1 MAEKLIDVFLGVGSN
16 IEPEKHILAALELLK
31 QHVRVTGVSTFYWT
45 EPLGRPDQPRFLNG
59 VWRVETSVE
68 ARPLKFDVLWPIET
82 ELGRIRTQDKHA
94 ARTIDLDI
102 LLYGHAVIDQP
113 DLRIP
118 DPDIHTRPF
127 ITIPLLELEPDL
139 VLPDTGQ
146 HLALIVGAADGE
158 GLEPAAGFTE
168 RLSIS
173 K

>member
-45 EPLGRPDQPRFLNG
+45 EALGRPDQPRFLNG

-68 ARPLKFDVLWPIET
+68 ASPLKFDVLWPIET

-102 LLYGHAVIDQP
+102 LLYGDAVIDQP

-118 DPDIHTRPF
+118 DPDIRTRPF

-146 HLALIVGAADGE
+146 QLALIVGAADGE